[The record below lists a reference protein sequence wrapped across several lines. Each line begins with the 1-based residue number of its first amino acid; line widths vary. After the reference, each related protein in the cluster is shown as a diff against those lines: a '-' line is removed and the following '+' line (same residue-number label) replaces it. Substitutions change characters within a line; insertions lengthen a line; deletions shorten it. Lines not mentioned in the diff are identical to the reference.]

1 MTEELFYQGFM
12 IFLSIVIGIL
22 TAKIVSLKKNLK
34 EARDENNNLK
44 VSNTNLKCELQ
55 AVNKMNDT
63 YYSEAKKNLRLLSS
77 LAEVI
82 KNFDTNPDN
91 KAIYEIIE
99 QKDKEIAYLEEMV
112 EKYKSL
118 AEQQKR
124 DMENFNSI
132 VDDLNRRVRKL
143 QDSYK

>member
-1 MTEELFYQGFM
+1 MNEELFYRGFM

-22 TAKIVSLKKNLK
+22 TAKTVSLKKNLK

-63 YYSEAKKNLRLLSS
+63 YYSEAKKNLRILSS
-77 LAEVI
+77 LAEII

-132 VDDLNRRVRKL
+132 VDDLKRRIRKL

>member
-1 MTEELFYQGFM
+1 MNEELFYRGFM

-22 TAKIVSLKKNLK
+22 TAKIVSFKKNLK
-34 EARDENNNLK
+34 EARTENNNLK

-63 YYSEAKKNLRLLSS
+63 YYSEAKKNLRILSS
-77 LAEVI
+77 LAEII
-82 KNFDTNPDN
+82 KNFDANPDN

-118 AEQQKR
+118 AEHQKR

-132 VDDLNRRVRKL
+132 VDDLKRRIRKL

>member
-34 EARDENNNLK
+34 EARTENNNLK
-44 VSNTNLKCELQ
+44 VSNTNLKYELQ

-63 YYSEAKKNLRLLSS
+63 YYSEAKKNLRILSS

>member
-22 TAKIVSLKKNLK
+22 TAKIVSFKKNLK

-63 YYSEAKKNLRLLSS
+63 YYSEAKKNLRILSS
-77 LAEVI
+77 LAEII

>member
-1 MTEELFYQGFM
+1 MNEELFYRGFM
-12 IFLSIVIGIL
+12 IFLSVVVGIL

-34 EARDENNNLK
+34 EARGENNNLK
-44 VSNTNLKCELQ
+44 ISNTNLKYELQ

-63 YYSEAKKNLRLLSS
+63 YYSEAKKNLRILSS
-77 LAEVI
+77 LAEII
-82 KNFDTNPDN
+82 KNFDKNPDN

-118 AEQQKR
+118 AEQLKK
-124 DMENFNSI
+124 DMENFDSI
-132 VDDLNRRVRKL
+132 VDDLKRRMRKL